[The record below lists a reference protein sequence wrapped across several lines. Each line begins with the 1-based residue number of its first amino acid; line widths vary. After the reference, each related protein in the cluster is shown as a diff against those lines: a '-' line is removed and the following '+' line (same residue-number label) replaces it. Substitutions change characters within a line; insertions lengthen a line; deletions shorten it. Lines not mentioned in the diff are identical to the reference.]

1 MRKVVI
7 IPDSFKGTLTSVQIC
22 EIMRG
27 SVLRHFPGCMVH
39 TVPVA
44 DGGEGTVA
52 CFLSA
57 LGGALI
63 NTTVKGPYL
72 TELPASYGILRG
84 GNVAVIETASCAGL
98 PLVEQR
104 KNPTLTSTY
113 GVGQLILDAARH
125 GCTKIILG
133 LGGSCTNDGGCGA
146 AAAAGVRFY
155 NAAGN
160 SFIPVGGTLRQI
172 TRIDLSGRSP
182 LLEKLSITAM
192 CDIDNPLYGPN
203 GAAYVFAPQKGA
215 DGETTEL
222 LDQGLR
228 RLSEKITQ
236 NLGIS
241 ISGLPGAGAAGGMGA
256 GMVSFFGASLE
267 MGIEAVLDAIEFER
281 LLQGADLVLT
291 GEGKLDTQSL
301 RGKAVIGIARR
312 AQKCGVPVV
321 AVVGG
326 AEAPLDAAY
335 NMGLSAVFPINQ
347 LPEDLSVS
355 RSKSAQN
362 LRQTMDNLLRLI
374 LAIRG

>member
-22 EIMRG
+22 EIMRQA
-27 SVLRHFPGCMVH
+27 VLCHSPGCIIH
-39 TVPVA
+39 AVPVA
-44 DGGEGTVA
+44 DGGEGTVT

-57 LGGALI
+57 LGGELI
-63 NTTVKGPYL
+63 EATVKGPYL
-72 TELPASYGILRG
+72 AELPASYGILKG
-84 GNVAVIETASCAGL
+84 GKTAVVEMASCAGL
-98 PLVEQR
+98 PLVEHR
-104 KNPTLTSTY
+104 KNPMLTSTY
-113 GVGQLILDAARH
+113 GVGQLILDAARR

-160 SFIPVGGTLRQI
+160 SFIPAGGTLRQI

-215 DGETTEL
+215 DQEMTEF

-228 RLSEKITQ
+228 NLSEKITHD
-236 NLGIS
+236 LGFS

-256 GMVSFFGASLE
+256 GMVSFFGASLK
-267 MGIEAVLDAIEFER
+267 MGIETVLDTIEFER
-281 LLQGADLVLT
+281 LIQGADLVLT

-301 RGKAVIGIARR
+301 RGKAVIGIAKR
-312 AQKCGVPVV
+312 AHKCSVPVV

-335 NMGLSAVFPINQ
+335 DLGLSAAFTINQ
-347 LPEDLSVS
+347 LPEDFSVS
-355 RSKSAQN
+355 RSKSVQN

-374 LAIRG
+374 LAVRK